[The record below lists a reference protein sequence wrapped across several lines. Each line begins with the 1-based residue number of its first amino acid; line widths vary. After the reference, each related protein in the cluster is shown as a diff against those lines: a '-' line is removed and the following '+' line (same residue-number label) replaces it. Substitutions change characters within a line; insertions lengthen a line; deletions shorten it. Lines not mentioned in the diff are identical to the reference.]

1 MNDRNTKVIG
11 CWRIGRIIPVLLAAA
26 LLLTTTMRFVPL
38 DHLSFRPWEAM
49 LHFRGPCGP
58 FRSDASYTNERAYG
72 DLAAMGNL
80 PSARQYRREVFTTDS
95 YGYRRNQQSQQA
107 VDRSYRV
114 LLLGDS
120 MAVGSGVSDEQALSA
135 QLEQRLGAGVYN
147 AASPGNAYMNAAQT
161 LALARRLRLFN
172 GTVVYQYLGRE
183 PLPSVAEL
191 TRNTFANCE
200 HWGAQGWHYFLEFSK
215 VSPAEVFAQKV
226 FKTLY
231 NDVIFPNVFK
241 ANVLQSTL
249 VSGESM
255 LFFPLDVEAYRRRR
269 SFDLDGLKFL
279 ADFLA
284 KDGLKLMVLLTPDKY
299 TVYEP
304 LLQNADR
311 DRQTQELFLDRL
323 EKALVEAGIPVINL
337 TGFMREK
344 AREGLERGEYLYWR
358 DDVHWNAKGIG
369 LAADEMIRRNLLR

>member
-1 MNDRNTKVIG
+1 MSDRNPKVIG
-11 CWRIGRIIPVLLAAA
+11 CWRISRIVPILLAIA
-26 LLLTTTMRFVPL
+26 LLLTTAMRFVPL

-58 FRSDASYTNERAYG
+58 FRSDASYANEKSYG
-72 DLAAMGNL
+72 DLAAIGNL
-80 PSARQYRREVFTTDS
+80 PGARQYRREVFTTDG
-95 YGYRRNQQSQQA
+95 YGYRRNQHSPGA

-135 QLEQRLGAGVYN
+135 QLEQRLGTGVYN

-161 LALARRLRLFN
+161 LSLARRLGFVN
-172 GTVVYQYLGRE
+172 GTVVFQYLGRE
-183 PLPSVAEL
+183 PLPSVLEL
-191 TRNTFANCE
+191 TNNTFANCE
-200 HWGAQGWHYFLEFSK
+200 HWGVQVWHYLNEFFK
-215 VSPAEVFAQKV
+215 VSPLEVFAQKTLR
-226 FKTLY
+226 TLY
-231 NDVIFPNVFK
+231 NDVLLPNIFK
-241 ANVLQSTL
+241 ANVLKKTL
-249 VSGESM
+249 VSGEAM
-255 LFFPLDVEAYRRRR
+255 LFYPLDVEAYRRPR

-279 ADFLA
+279 AKFLA
-284 KDGLKLMVLLTPDKY
+284 KDGLKLIVLLTPDKY

-304 LLQNADR
+304 LLKNADR

-337 TGFMREK
+337 TGFMRQK
-344 AREGLERGEYLYWR
+344 ARESLEQGEYLYWR

-369 LAADEMIRRNLLR
+369 LAVDEMIRRNLLR